1 MTVFSRKEIL
11 VVGGRELSPLP
22 FGNRGLVLKPLRVEA
37 ITESDIATACG
48 ILVAE
53 PAGQYREIRALA
65 DKGAQKAFAMGLM
78 IGIWPAN
85 PQARAQAELF
95 RDGIP
100 AASQPHSL
108 PPNDGR
114 RWIEIQDDLEVLA
127 ESLRVHDPGPHAGN
141 PEIKSYDPDFNIP
154 PEHALLLRRAFQDAG
169 KLIVED
175 LAEGKT
181 ADGTYR
187 VFVELKGRDRGPQP
201 MPFVFKVA
209 QTKKAVDAD
218 EWINP
223 LYVERYNYRQWAEP
237 FIPFHLRPGLLEER
251 CVTTPFWSAIACHF
265 VDGAVLLETVLQ
277 NRQGA
282 GLLFSL
288 FETTL
293 RGLRAHTLQSEP
305 EAEVIRTFILKRID
319 ARRLSEDEVLAP
331 RVTMAMGH
339 GFTGTPDQLQAALAD
354 AAKGR
359 KSRRGIYHGDLHL
372 ANIMVRQRDSIVID
386 FGSMGDFGPITA
398 DPAALEA
405 SIVFGTR
412 PISSEKLQKEWRDYI
427 DQLYRYPLIPPLPSA
442 EHFQYAWI
450 NRAVRELRHVVFC
463 CGASEPEMLLML
475 SASLL
480 RFARFSPADYRDQAV
495 QRISEER
502 KAYALVIAQRVYH
515 EALKA
520 LKTP

>member
-22 FGNRGLVLKPLRVEA
+22 FDNRGLVLKSLRVEA
-37 ITESDIATACG
+37 ITESDLATACG

-53 PAGQYREIRALA
+53 PVGQYREIRALA
-65 DKGAQKAFAMGLM
+65 DRGAQKAFAMGLM

-85 PQARAQAELF
+85 AQARVQAELF

-141 PEIKSYDPDFNIP
+141 PEIKSYDPDFKI
-154 PEHALLLRRAFQDAG
+154 
-169 KLIVED
+169 
-175 LAEGKT
+175 
-181 ADGTYR
+181 
-187 VFVELKGRDRGPQP
+187 
-201 MPFVFKVA
+201 
-209 QTKKAVDAD
+209 
-218 EWINP
+218 
-223 LYVERYNYRQWAEP
+223 
-237 FIPFHLRPGLLEER
+237 
-251 CVTTPFWSAIACHF
+251 
-265 VDGAVLLETVLQ
+265 
-277 NRQGA
+277 
-282 GLLFSL
+282 
-288 FETTL
+288 
-293 RGLRAHTLQSEP
+293 QSEP
-305 EAEVIRTFILKRID
+305 EAEVIRTFILKRIG
-319 ARRLSEDEVLAP
+319 ARRLSENEVLAP
-331 RVTMAMGH
+331 RVTTAMGH
-339 GFTGTPDQLQAALAD
+339 GFTGTPDQLQVALAD
-354 AAKGR
+354 AAKGM

-412 PISSEKLQKEWRDYI
+412 PLPSDELQKEWRDYV
-427 DQLYRYPLIPPLPSA
+427 DQLYRFPLIPPLPST
-442 EHFQYAWI
+442 EHFQFAWT

-480 RFARFSPADYRDQAV
+480 RFARFSPAGYRDEAV

-520 LKTP
+520 PNTP